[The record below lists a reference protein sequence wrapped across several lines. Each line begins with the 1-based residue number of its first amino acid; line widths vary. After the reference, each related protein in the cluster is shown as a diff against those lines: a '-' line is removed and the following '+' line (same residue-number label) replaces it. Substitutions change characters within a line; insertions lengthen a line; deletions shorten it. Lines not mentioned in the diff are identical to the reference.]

1 MRPTRHLLVAAIAAT
16 VLAGCGGS
24 DSGSDDE
31 GAVREVIAELT
42 TASRAGDGDKICNE
56 LFSPLLNKSIAD
68 ASKRPCAREV
78 SDKLFSEKAEFD
90 VKEVEVNDAQASATV
105 TDQFNKTSVLTL
117 VKQEEKWLISGVTDP
132 TS

>member
-1 MRPTRHLLVAAIAAT
+1 MRLRHHLLAAALAAT

-24 DSGSDDE
+24 DSSSDDE

-56 LFSPLLNKSIAD
+56 LFSPLLKQSITD

-78 SDKLFSEKAEFD
+78 SEKLFSEKAEFD
-90 VKEVEVNDAQASATV
+90 VKDVEVNEAQATASV
-105 TDQFNKTSVLTL
+105 TDQFDKTSVLTL
-117 VKQEEKWLISGVTDP
+117 VKQEEKWLISGVTA
-132 TS
+132 SGN